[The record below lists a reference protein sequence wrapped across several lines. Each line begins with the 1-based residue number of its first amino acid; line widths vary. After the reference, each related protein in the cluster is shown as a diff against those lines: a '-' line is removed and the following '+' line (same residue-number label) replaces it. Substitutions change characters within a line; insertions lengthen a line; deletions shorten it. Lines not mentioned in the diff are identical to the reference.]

1 MVEGTIS
8 NIKVLDLTHYVAG
21 PYCTKL
27 LAGLGAE
34 VIKIEKPGCGDG
46 ARKISPF
53 PKEEHHPEKSEF
65 FLYLNDNKKSITLDL
80 KASQGLRIF
89 QELVKDANIV
99 VENFRPR
106 VKSNLGIGYETLKKI
121 NPSIVMTSISNFGQ
135 TGPYR
140 DYKAYEIVLQALSGL
155 LYINGD
161 YDREPVKFY
170 GSQAQYMAGIIAAGA
185 TLTAL
190 YSSNEA
196 GQHVDVSI
204 IEAAMLQLTW
214 YLASYSYLGAIFRR
228 KPKGP
233 LGEFI
238 WLFPLKNGYVIPL
251 VLGYLDVELLSRILD
266 VPELADPKFQDF
278 AGRTKHMDELQPL
291 LENAF
296 KKQTK
301 NFFHTAQELGFP
313 FGVVQSMEDL
323 ANCPQLRAREYF
335 TQVNHPLAGTLAYP
349 GAPFKMSETPWQIA
363 RHTPLLG
370 EHNEEVYRNLGYSSS
385 DLQSLKDSGV
395 I

>member
-1 MVEGTIS
+1 M
-8 NIKVLDLTHYVAG
+8 
-21 PYCTKL
+21 
-27 LAGLGAE
+27 
-34 VIKIEKPGCGDG
+34 
-46 ARKISPF
+46 
-53 PKEEHHPEKSEF
+53 
-65 FLYLNDNKKSITLDL
+65 
-80 KASQGLRIF
+80 RIF

-349 GAPFKMSETPWQIA
+349 GAAFKMSETPWQIA